1 MEKTFFIN
9 FLVTQH
15 PAKKNSP
22 DNPSSMAPVVDAGHG
37 KSENCQADYPT
48 RGLFKNGFAQH
59 STSCLAI
66 VQCRTYEA
74 AYGGGCAD
82 GEINACKVGQ
92 IKTGYSAQCINCKHP
107 MCTIDLDN
115 KISYLCKSDHV
126 EDNVQ

>member
-22 DNPSSMAPVVDAGHG
+22 YNSSSMAPVVDSGYC
-37 KSENCQADYPT
+37 KSKNCQADHPA

-74 AYGGGCAD
+74 AYGCGCAY
-82 GEINACKVGQ
+82 GKINACKVRQ
-92 IKTGYSAQCINCKHP
+92 IKSDYSAQRVNDKHP
-107 MCTIDLDN
+107 VCAVDIDN
-115 KISYLCKSDHV
+115 KITRLR
-126 EDNVQ
+126 